1 MIYIRRVIGESMVPT
16 LYERDIV
23 LAVKKRPKQGN
34 IVIAKVGD
42 REVIKRVQ
50 SVSPTSLFL
59 IGDNAAASTDS
70 RSYGKVPI
78 DSLLGVVKITFKK
91 KRPKKFIS

>member
-1 MIYIRRVIGESMVPT
+1 MIYIRRVIGDSMIPT

-23 LAVKKRPKQGN
+23 LAIKKRPKQGD
-34 IVIAKVGD
+34 IVISKVGD

-50 SVSPTSLFL
+50 NISPTALFL
-59 IGDNAAASTDS
+59 VGDNLTESTDS
-70 RSYGKVPI
+70 RSYGEIPI
-78 DSLLGVVKITFKK
+78 TSLLGVVKITFNK